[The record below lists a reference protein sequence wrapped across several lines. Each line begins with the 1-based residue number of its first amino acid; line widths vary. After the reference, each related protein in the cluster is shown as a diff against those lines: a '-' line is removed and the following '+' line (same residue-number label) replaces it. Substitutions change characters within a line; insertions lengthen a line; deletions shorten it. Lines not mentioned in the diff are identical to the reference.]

1 MSIYAYSP
9 LAGGF
14 LAKTADEIE
23 NGTGRWD
30 KNRVIGQ
37 MFHALYN
44 KPSYITVLKEWDAI
58 ARDAGCSRSALA
70 YRWVRYNSILKPEHG
85 DALIFA
91 ASRVEQLEE
100 TLRDLEDGP
109 LDEKTARRVEE
120 LWEIV
125 KDDAPLDHVHG

>member
-30 KNRVIGQ
+30 KNRPIGQ

-44 KPSYITVLKEWDAI
+44 KPSYVAALKEWDTI
-58 ARDAGCSRSALA
+58 VRDAGCSRAALA

-85 DALIFA
+85 DALILA
-91 ASRVEQLEE
+91 ASRVKQLEE
-100 TLRDLEDGP
+100 TLGDLEDGP
-109 LDEKTARRVEE
+109 LDEETARRVEG
-120 LWEIV
+120 LWEMV
-125 KDDAPLDHVHG
+125 KNDAPLDHFHG